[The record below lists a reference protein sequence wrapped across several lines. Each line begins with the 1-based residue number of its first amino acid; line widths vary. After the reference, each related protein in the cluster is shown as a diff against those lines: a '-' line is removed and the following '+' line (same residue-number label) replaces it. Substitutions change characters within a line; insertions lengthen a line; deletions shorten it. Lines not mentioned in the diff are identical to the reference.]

1 MGSYA
6 QCWVNNFLIGTT
18 KNEIDPSLI
27 SLFRSADKKVIS
39 DLNMD
44 IPEQLKH
51 YQQSQL
57 EEPEL
62 KIVYYE
68 TDAEIVRDRLNL
80 LGYTLDNANE
90 SLLGWFRSQRESLQ
104 QSITEMETKASPNE
118 EFLIDLYKKG
128 ASFDLKYHT

>member
-1 MGSYA
+1 
-6 QCWVNNFLIGTT
+6 
-18 KNEIDPSLI
+18 
-27 SLFRSADKKVIS
+27 
-39 DLNMD
+39 MD
-44 IPEQLKH
+44 IPEQSKH

-118 EFLIDLYKKG
+118 EFLIDLYKKELHLI
-128 ASFDLKYHT
+128 SKYHT